1 MHIIYIYIYNFSTY
15 IKIHPYVIVEYLKDA
30 TNLVTI
36 ATNGT
41 YPING

>member
-1 MHIIYIYIYNFSTY
+1 MYHKHNFNTY
-15 IKIHPYVIVEYLKDA
+15 IKVHPYIIVKYFQDA

-41 YPING
+41 YQHINGWK